1 MNHLS
6 TPLGAHPKELRVR
19 NHSRSLLVGTHIRT
33 SIETNIKLNADE
45 HLRQS
50 LEGKKDNKWEATSW
64 SGTSRP
70 FPIWTVSL
78 GPTASSI
85 NHRPRSEWRWATT
98 SRS

>member
-50 LEGKKDNKWEATSW
+50 LEGRKDNKWEAISW
-64 SGTSRP
+64 CGTSRP
-70 FPIWTVSL
+70 FPTSKASL
-78 GPTASSI
+78 GPTASSASL
-85 NHRPRSEWRWATT
+85 RPRSEPLWAT
-98 SRS
+98 SFPS